1 MPHAYQIHKQ
11 EAAYFMTLTTV
22 NWVDIFTRD
31 SYKQLL
37 CDSLNYCIEKKGLEV
52 FCYIIMTSHMHLIAR
67 AKNSD
72 LSKVMRDFK
81 KFTGSSLIHEIRM
94 GRESRKEWL
103 LKMFEE
109 GGEKQTKKSLN
120 QLWQYNNHAE
130 ETYSPK
136 FTLSKIK
143 YPDNYRDH
151 NNPVVEG
158 IVQFP
163 EQYYYSS
170 ARDPIA
176 IGYAGL
182 KGPVNVSLINLHN
195 LM

>member
-11 EAAYFMTLTTV
+11 EAVYFMTLTTIS
-22 NWVDIFTRD
+22 WVDIFTRD

-37 CDSLNYCIEKKGLEV
+37 CDSLNFCVEKKGLEIFSYV
-52 FCYIIMTSHMHLIAR
+52 IMTSHMHMIAR

-72 LSKVMRDFK
+72 LSRVMRDFK
-81 KFTGSSLIHEIRM
+81 KYTSGSLIHEIRM

-103 LKMFEE
+103 LKMLEE
-109 GGEKQTKKSLN
+109 GGDKQTKKSLH

-143 YPDNYRDH
+143 YIH
-151 NNPVVEG
+151 NNPVEEG

-163 EQYYYSS
+163 EQYYYGS
-170 ARDPIA
+170 ARD
-176 IGYAGL
+176 YAGL
-182 KGPVNVSLINLHN
+182 KGPVKVSLINLHN
-195 LM
+195 QM